1 MSRLKISFV
10 TDIHNGPNVG
20 SNYGSK
26 AVRLTEKFVEATNKF
41 QPNFAVEMGDRI
53 SGRKDDDDR
62 ARMTE
67 LREVFNDLACP
78 LHTVDGNHDLK
89 NLDAEE
95 VSDIMGQPKDSYS
108 IDEDGFHIVF
118 WKTDVSQY
126 YNSGLKITKDELEWL
141 EQDLASTDKP
151 TIIVTHVP
159 LTDKK
164 GGQDTDNNPNKRFM
178 YANANKARKII
189 EKSGNVVLCMAGH
202 RHSNTHEEINGT
214 HYITLQSLVQGQ
226 RGEGK
231 RSPHG
236 TFAFAELDS
245 EERTI
250 EINLQG
256 KYKKNYSLTF

>member
-20 SNYGSK
+20 SNYGTK

-41 QPNFAVEMGDRI
+41 QADLAIEMGDRI
-53 SGRKDDDDR
+53 SGRNKEDDIEK
-62 ARMTE
+62 MGE
-67 LREVFNDLACP
+67 LKEVFNDLACP

-89 NLDAEE
+89 NLNSEE
-95 VSDIMGQPKDSYS
+95 VSEIMDQPKDSYS
-108 IDEDGFHIVF
+108 IDENGFHIVF

-126 YNSGLKITKDELEWL
+126 YNRGLKITDEELEWL
-141 EQDLASTDKP
+141 EQDLADTDKP

-164 GGQDTDNNPNKRFM
+164 GGFDTDNNPNKRFM
-178 YANANKARKII
+178 FANANKARNII
-189 EKSGNVVLCMAGH
+189 EDSGKVVLCMAGH

-214 HYITLQSLVQGQ
+214 HYVTLQSLVQGQ
-226 RGEGK
+226 KGEGK

-236 TFAFAELDS
+236 TFAFAELDT
-245 EERTI
+245 EEGTI

-256 KYKKNYSLTF
+256 KYKKTYSLSF